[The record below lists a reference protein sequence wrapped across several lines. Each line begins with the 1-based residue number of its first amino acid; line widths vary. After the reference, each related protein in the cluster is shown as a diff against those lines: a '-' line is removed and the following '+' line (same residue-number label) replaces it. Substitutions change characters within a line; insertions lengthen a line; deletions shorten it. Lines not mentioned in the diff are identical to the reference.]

1 MTRLAGRHRD
11 KLADERATAEAMLA
25 DLLQRELALEAGQTA
40 VMEQAERKLPA
51 FTKAIQSVAM
61 VATLL
66 DTLPVLSTNRVCEM
80 YQHLKSI
87 LGITTAQQA

>member
-51 FTKAIQSVAM
+51 FTKAI
-61 VATLL
+61 
-66 DTLPVLSTNRVCEM
+66 
-80 YQHLKSI
+80 
-87 LGITTAQQA
+87 

>member
-1 MTRLAGRHRD
+1 MTRLAGWHRD
-11 KLADERATAEAMLA
+11 KLADEWATAEAMLA

-40 VMEQAERKLPA
+40 AMEQAERKLPA

-66 DTLPVLSTNRVCEM
+66 DTLPVLSTNQVGEM

-87 LGITTAQQA
+87 LGIATAQQA